1 MPSFTSAASL
11 YSTSS
16 LMLCVVGATARITGS
31 LELLLEPS
39 LSSSPLSLLLLS
51 PGLPLLRGWPSSR
64 VSSLDDSSELLLS
77 SEGGVAAAT
86 LR

>member
-1 MPSFTSAASL
+1 MPPFTSAASL

-31 LELLLEPS
+31 LELLLEP
-39 LSSSPLSLLLLS
+39 LSSSPLSLLPLS
-51 PGLPLLRGWPSSR
+51 PGLPLLRGWPSSQ

-77 SEGGVAAAT
+77 SE
-86 LR
+86 